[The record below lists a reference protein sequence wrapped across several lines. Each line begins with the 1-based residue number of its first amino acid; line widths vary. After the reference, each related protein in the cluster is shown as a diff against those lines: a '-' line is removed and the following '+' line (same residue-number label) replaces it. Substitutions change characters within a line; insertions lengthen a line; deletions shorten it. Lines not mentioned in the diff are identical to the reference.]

1 MARLIDRVTG
11 RARQAARA
19 SGFLGLTAAMLP
31 AFVARMAST
40 SDTDRAAVRDAW
52 VGRWARALL
61 KLFAIEVIVDGVVP
75 PPTQGR
81 GRGRLVITNHR
92 SAIDIGVVLSTFG
105 GTMVSRAELAAWP
118 VLGAAAR
125 AVGTV
130 FVDRSSAKSGAATIR
145 AIQKHLEEG
154 QTINLFPEGTTFE
167 GDEVRPFH
175 GGAFV
180 SAVRAEAEI
189 LPIGIAYP
197 KSSGAAF
204 FEETFVQHL
213 ARMSKSG
220 ATRMVVAVGTPF
232 IARRSDRASDI
243 TKRAQAEVQTLVERA
258 RARCGP

>member
-1 MARLIDRVTG
+1 MVIESVTG

-19 SGFLGLTAAMLP
+19 SGFLGVTALMLP
-31 AFVARMAST
+31 PFLARMAATNDAERS
-40 SDTDRAAVRDAW
+40 AVRDVW

-61 KLFAIEVIVDGVVP
+61 KLFAIEVVVDGTVP
-75 PPTQGR
+75 TPTQGH
-81 GRGRLVITNHR
+81 GRGRLVVTNHR

-105 GTMVSRAELAAWP
+105 GTMVSRADLATWP

-145 AIQKHLEEG
+145 SMQKLLEEG

-189 LPIGIAYP
+189 LPVGIAYP
-197 KSSGAAF
+197 RASGAAF
-204 FEETFVQHL
+204 INETFPQHL

-220 ATRMVVAVGTPF
+220 ATRMVVSIGTPF
-232 IARRSDRASDI
+232 VARKSDRATDL
-243 TKRAQAEVQTLVERA
+243 TKRAHDEVQALVARA
-258 RARCGP
+258 RARCGE